1 MPPPPKDY
9 WFHLKY
15 WGIIIPIAFLV
26 PFIYNSIEILGIFK
40 EIKSYNIETCQKL
53 LGPPG
58 LDHCEDITLSNE
70 PGVAY
75 VSCDP
80 MLAYRNKVMGF
91 NRLKPGEPIENGAI
105 WRVAYDQK
113 PAVIEKLGSGSLK
126 SYHPLGISFDV
137 HPVTGEKTIF
147 TINLADNE
155 PPSIEVFTVDD
166 VKQLVHKHTIRH
178 QKIYNPNHVHVIQSE
193 QFRAD
198 DGTPSFFFSNDHYF
212 NIPLLKHIETYF
224 LPWSNVGFYNARTR
238 QVEKAVD
245 GLLFANGVAGTD
257 DVLFVAETS
266 AGVVRQYKINRK
278 TDIEGVP
285 HISLDYLNKIKV
297 SGVPDNLH
305 YHPDKEMLVIALHP
319 KPTEFYKRIAA
330 VDPATAP
337 YASSGV
343 EVWDVSTG
351 ETKLILQDD
360 GSLFS
365 TSSGAVF
372 DTKNSKL
379 IVSGIYD
386 HGLLV
391 CDL

>member
-1 MPPPPKDY
+1 M
-9 WFHLKY
+9 
-15 WGIIIPIAFLV
+15 
-26 PFIYNSIEILGIFK
+26 
-40 EIKSYNIETCQKL
+40 
-53 LGPPG
+53 
-58 LDHCEDITLSNE
+58 
-70 PGVAY
+70 
-75 VSCDP
+75 
-80 MLAYRNKVMGF
+80 
-91 NRLKPGEPIENGAI
+91 
-105 WRVAYDQK
+105 
-113 PAVIEKLGSGSLK
+113 K

-224 LPWSNVGFYNARTR
+224 LPWSNVGFYNARTG

-386 HGLLV
+386 KGLLV